1 MKDLE
6 RGTGSLRERIAE
18 LEARLEQMERDRSA
32 SGRSRA
38 LMRRVMPAEAS
49 THFRAAAREQLLGIR
64 ALVDHWIGRMD
75 GRNAPRS
82 EREDIQID

>member
-18 LEARLEQMERDRSA
+18 LEARLAQVERDRST

-38 LMRRVMPAEAS
+38 LMRRIMPSEAS
-49 THFRAAAREQLLGIR
+49 THFRAAGREQLLGIR
-64 ALVDHWIGRMD
+64 ALVDHWIGRMEGGD
-75 GRNAPRS
+75 APRS